1 MRATLGACALIL
13 GAVAFLVFWGSD
25 VSWDDKLLGVAAA
38 WWIRLAVHGIA
49 IVLITLGL
57 ILRYWMTPAG
67 DSATRYERI
76 AAGASVA
83 GLLTALPL
91 FFVGIA
97 LLGVAT
103 IVARGLL
110 AVGLALLLG
119 AVLFAVT
126 YGSGVRLG
134 FEDGPPLSQI
144 DKVLATSSI
153 TLLTIGI
160 CALGVVSLQQR
171 NANAISDVN
180 HS

>member
-13 GAVAFLVFWGSD
+13 GALAFLVFWGSD
-25 VSWDDKLLGVAAA
+25 VAWDDKLLGTAVP

-49 IVLITLGL
+49 IMLITPGL
-57 ILRYWMTPAG
+57 IMRYWMTPTS

-76 AAGASVA
+76 AAGLSIA
-83 GLLTALPL
+83 GLLTVLPL
-91 FFVGIA
+91 FFVGVA
-97 LLGVAT
+97 LLGVVT

-119 AVLFAVT
+119 ATLFAIT

-144 DKVLATSSI
+144 DKILAASSI
-153 TLLTIGI
+153 TLVTIGLSS
-160 CALGVVSLQQR
+160 LGVVWLQQR
-171 NANAISDVN
+171 NANAISQTV
-180 HS
+180 